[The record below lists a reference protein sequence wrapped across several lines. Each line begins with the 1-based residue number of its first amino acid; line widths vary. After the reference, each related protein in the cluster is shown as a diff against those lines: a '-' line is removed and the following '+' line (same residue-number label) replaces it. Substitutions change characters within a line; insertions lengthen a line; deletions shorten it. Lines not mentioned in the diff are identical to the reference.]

1 MAEDVGEQAAWSSV
15 VEGLIYN
22 PTTAICA
29 YWRDAKADG
38 TYLGVP
44 VSPELD
50 AGEGAVEMAFSSGA
64 VLRWEPGVGVTVL

>member
-1 MAEDVGEQAAWSSV
+1 VADEGNQAAWSSV

-22 PTTAICA
+22 PATAICA
-29 YWRDAKADG
+29 YWTDAKADG

-50 AGEGAVEMAFSSGA
+50 AGDGKVEMAFSSGV
-64 VLRWEPGVGVTVL
+64 VLRWEPGVGVSIK